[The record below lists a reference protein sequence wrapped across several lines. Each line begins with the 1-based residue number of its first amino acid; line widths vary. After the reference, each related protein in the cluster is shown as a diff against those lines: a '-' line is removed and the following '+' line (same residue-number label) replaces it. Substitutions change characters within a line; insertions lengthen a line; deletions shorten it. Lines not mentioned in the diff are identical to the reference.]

1 MGVDLHWFFARKI
14 TARAEGAVA
23 HVHERPVPDLFSLG
37 APFVRLYVESKCAFD
52 GLDLAQPALANQ
64 LDSPLIY
71 GFKMPAVTDH
81 QLLFCALAGGDHLAR
96 FRNRG

>member
-1 MGVDLHWFFARKI
+1 MGVDLHWFFARKV
-14 TARAEGAVA
+14 TASVEGVDP
-23 HVHERPVPDLFSLG
+23 HVHERTAPGHFSLS
-37 APFVRLYVESKCAFD
+37 APFVRLDVESKCAFD

-64 LDSPLIY
+64 LDSPLIH
-71 GFKMPAVTDH
+71 GFKMAAVTDH